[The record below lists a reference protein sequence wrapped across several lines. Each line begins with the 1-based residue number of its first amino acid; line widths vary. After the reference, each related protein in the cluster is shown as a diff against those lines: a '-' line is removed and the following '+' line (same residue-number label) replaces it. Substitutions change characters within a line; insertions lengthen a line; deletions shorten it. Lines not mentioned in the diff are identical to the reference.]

1 MKGVIIMK
9 KAIKTVLIFSLLLIS
24 IHYCSFESKAAGAA
38 KPDGVDREVSYE
50 VLEVKG
56 NKGAGGTP
64 DSCGLF
70 DGTQVNEW
78 DTSQVMYWEVDSNYL
93 VIDIKETCNIW
104 RSGTAGW
111 DTFSAPLLIYKW
123 DGEKYNDVTNSI
135 KQVTSRLTHKEWEKT
150 IPELPAGKYYFKT
163 SAIGYRIDSEWYLE
177 SAEASSASKNSL
189 KVVLEPKEEL
199 QLSVTDDLDE
209 NTKLIWSSSDTD
221 VAAVDN
227 TGIVTAVKPGNAV
240 ITVKDK
246 NGSYEESTNIL
257 VVKDAA
263 EYRLAVD
270 LKVSK
275 ACRLTIDDYTFS
287 KKVTWTVLD
296 TAIATVDSKGK
307 VTAVSEGLTLVTA
320 ADELGNEIGQIYIRV
335 RK

>member
-1 MKGVIIMK
+1 MK

-24 IHYCSFESKAAGAA
+24 IHYYSFESKAAGAA

-56 NKGAGGTP
+56 SQGTGGTP
-64 DSCGLF
+64 ENCGLF
-70 DGTQVNEW
+70 DGTQIDEW
-78 DTSQVMYWEVDSNYL
+78 GTEQVMYWQTDSNYI
-93 VIDIKETCNIW
+93 VVDIKETCNIW

-111 DTFSAPLLIYKW
+111 DTFSAPLTIYKW
-123 DGEKYNDVTNSI
+123 NGEKYDNVTKSI
-135 KQVTSRLTHKEWEKT
+135 SQVTSNITHKEWEKT
-150 IPELPAGKYYFKT
+150 ISELPAGKYYFSK
-163 SAIGYRIDSEWYLE
+163 SSNGNRIDSEWYLE
-177 SAEASSASKNSL
+177 STEASSASKNSL

-199 QLSVTDDLDE
+199 QLSVNDDLDE
-209 NTKLIWSSSDTD
+209 NTKLIWSSSDTN

-227 TGIVTAVKPGNAV
+227 TGVVTAVKPGNAV

-287 KKVTWTVLD
+287 KKVTWTILD